1 MPTIQALS
9 DGNNVLR
16 LSDDLT
22 AAEGGAFTTTLL
34 YPNIIAENFMVS
46 ALLNPAGLEDGD
58 EGTND
63 RILLYA
69 RVNPENSDAY
79 IFGIDFEANQ
89 IFLREV
95 IGGNIED
102 IFVEET
108 VELDQNLPY
117 FAKFTVIGNQLTG
130 RLFEETG
137 TQQLSKVSFF
147 DTENPFSAG
156 ITGIATDISDSIEP

>member
-63 RILLYA
+63 RI
-69 RVNPENSDAY
+69 
-79 IFGIDFEANQ
+79 
-89 IFLREV
+89 
-95 IGGNIED
+95 
-102 IFVEET
+102 
-108 VELDQNLPY
+108 
-117 FAKFTVIGNQLTG
+117 
-130 RLFEETG
+130 
-137 TQQLSKVSFF
+137 
-147 DTENPFSAG
+147 
-156 ITGIATDISDSIEP
+156 